1 MEIKLQEVITNLF
14 VKKNVKIMNMKH
26 KIMFAIYALILM
38 KIASNVK
45 ETHRILLFVYNVMK
59 ILIISI

>member
-1 MEIKLQEVITNLF
+1 
-14 VKKNVKIMNMKH
+14 MKH